1 MAKDKVQNKMQDA
14 SELSS
19 EQEYESFMA
28 SFEEEGV
35 ITSVP
40 TLPEGWY
47 PALLTSFTS
56 NYGITAKKGKNTP
69 VQVDGKYPWFM
80 LGALFKTDS
89 ALARAIVK
97 RDNDPTIRADGEL
110 YGFPGNVQ
118 LHERFGIAK
127 DGNGMFWTF
136 VGKLFSQIGM
146 AEEFTDNEGTKGYK
160 LDASIIKAIYGH
172 IPTLY
177 KDLTDKVANGE
188 RLHEDDKK
196 NEAKL
201 IPAMLAASQLDKLNQ
216 LLQSPDGDTTLQKVV
231 LLVSIKERYND
242 PSKKDN
248 YARDFRFWSEIIDTL
263 QEDENGTT
271 FTLNIK
277 NNEVVF
283 DLNV

>member
-1 MAKDKVQNKMQDA
+1 MTKHKIQENNEV
-14 SELSS
+14 SS
-19 EQEYESFMA
+19 EQEYESFIA

-47 PALLTSFTS
+47 PALLTAFTS
-56 NYGITAKKGKNTP
+56 NYGITTKKGKNTP
-69 VQVDGKYPWFM
+69 VQADGKYPWFM
-80 LGALFKTDS
+80 LGSMFKTDS
-89 ALARAIVK
+89 AIARSIVK

-127 DGNGMFWTF
+127 DGNGMFWAF
-136 VGKLFSQIGM
+136 IGKLFSQIGM
-146 AEEFTDNEGTKGYK
+146 AEEFIDSEGNKGYK
-160 LDASIIKAIYGH
+160 LDPSIIKAIYSH

-177 KDLTDKVANGE
+177 KELTDKVANGE

-196 NEAKL
+196 NDARL
-201 IPAMLAASQLDKLNQ
+201 IPAMLAVSQLEKLNE

-277 NNEVVF
+277 NNEAVF

>member
-1 MAKDKVQNKMQDA
+1 MDKSKVQDQTNNM
-14 SELSS
+14 ST

-28 SFEEEGV
+28 SFENEGV
-35 ITSVP
+35 VTSVP

-56 NYGITAKKGKNTP
+56 NFGITSKKGKNTP
-69 VQVDGKYPWFM
+69 VQADGKYPWFM
-80 LGALFKTDS
+80 LGAMFKTDS
-89 ALARAIVK
+89 ATARSIVK
-97 RDNDPTIRADGEL
+97 RDNDPTIRADGDL
-110 YGFPGNVQ
+110 YGFPGNIV

-146 AEEFTDNEGTKGYK
+146 AEEFQDSDGNKGYK

-172 IPTLY
+172 IPALH
-177 KDLTDKVANGE
+177 KELTDKVNNGE
-188 RLHEDDKK
+188 RLSDDDKK

-201 IPAMLAASQLDKLNQ
+201 IPAMLAASQLEKLNEF
-216 LLQSPDGDTTLQKVV
+216 LQSPDGDTTLQKVA
-231 LLVSIKERYND
+231 LLVSTKERYND
-242 PSKKDN
+242 PTKKDN
-248 YARDFRFWSEIIDTL
+248 YARDFRFWSEIVDTL

-271 FTLNIK
+271 FSIVVK
-277 NNEVVF
+277 NNEAVF

>member
-1 MAKDKVQNKMQDA
+1 MAKSKVQDQTNDM
-14 SELSS
+14 ST

-35 ITSVP
+35 VTSVP

-69 VQVDGKYPWFM
+69 VQADGKYPWFM
-80 LGALFKTDS
+80 LGATFKTDS
-89 ALARAIVK
+89 ATARSIVK
-97 RDNDPTIRADGEL
+97 RDNDPTIRADGDL
-110 YGFPGNVQ
+110 YGFPGNIV
-118 LHERFGIAK
+118 LHDRFGIAK

-146 AEEFTDNEGTKGYK
+146 AEEFQDGEGNKGYK
-160 LDASIIKAIYGH
+160 LDPSIIKAIYGH

-177 KDLTDKVANGE
+177 KELTDKVNNGE
-188 RLHEDDKK
+188 RLSDDDKK

-201 IPAMLAASQLDKLNQ
+201 IPAMLAASQLEKLNEF
-216 LLQSPDGDTTLQKVV
+216 LQSPDGDTTLQKVA
-231 LLVSIKERYND
+231 LLVSTKERYND
-242 PSKKDN
+242 PTKKDN
-248 YARDFRFWSEIIDTL
+248 YARDFRFWSEIADTL

-271 FTLNIK
+271 FTLNVK